1 MGTAPQACGAGAGW
15 VSRPGASP
23 AFLLAGRRAPRPPGA
38 TLDRAAGRPWRGQGR
53 PEGVAQRREYRTVG
67 RNGPPLTPE
76 GPGRYPP
83 SCQQIGRAG
92 WVQGPSRQAR
102 QGPSRPIRAP
112 ARTPPTA
119 RIGQRDR
126 RRESLARVVHR
137 HEGGCATCEPSSGG
151 WRWSWRRG
159 CWPGCCFGRVPAAA
173 PELALDPPPPRE
185 PSRVGGPGHRPP
197 FPGDRRAGTLTGT
210 VAVPGVGVVGVDAV
224 AGLVVLVALPVS
236 IALFGWLLYRLLRPG
251 RRP

>member
-1 MGTAPQACGAGAGW
+1 MEGSRAPAGRPNGTGVPDRREERTALDAGGAGPLSAVLPADRPGRLGAGAQ
-15 VSRPGASP
+15 P
-23 AFLLAGRRAPRPPGA
+23 AGPPG
-38 TLDRAAGRPWRGQGR
+38 P
-53 PEGVAQRREYRTVG
+53 
-67 RNGPPLTPE
+67 
-76 GPGRYPP
+76 
-83 SCQQIGRAG
+83 C
-92 WVQGPSRQAR
+92 
-102 QGPSRPIRAP
+102 RPIRAP

-119 RIGQRDR
+119 RIGQRER
-126 RRESLARVVHR
+126 RRERLARVVHR

-173 PELALDPPPPRE
+173 PELALDPQPPRE

-197 FPGDRRAGTLTGT
+197 FPGDRRAGRLTGT
-210 VAVPGVGVVGVDAV
+210 VAVPGVGVVGVEAV